1 MKHEGDESMENEP
14 PQGPHGGALAKIS
27 TGMDPSGETRTSK
40 DIEAVVR
47 ARTDQF
53 NQEQRALIFELR
65 ARHQL
70 RALLVSEETSSDD
83 NRP

>member
-1 MKHEGDESMENEP
+1 MKHEGDESMEKEP

-27 TGMDPSGETRTSK
+27 TGTDPSGKTRTK
-40 DIEAVVR
+40 DIEAGVR

-53 NQEQRALIFELR
+53 NQEQRAWIFELR
-65 ARHQL
+65 ARHQS
-70 RALLVSEETSSDD
+70 RALLVSKETSNGD